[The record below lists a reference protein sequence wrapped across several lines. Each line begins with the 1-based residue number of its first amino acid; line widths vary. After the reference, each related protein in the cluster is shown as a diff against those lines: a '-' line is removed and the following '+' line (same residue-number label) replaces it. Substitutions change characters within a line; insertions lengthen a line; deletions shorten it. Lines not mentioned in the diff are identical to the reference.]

1 MKKAEKRLIIGLIET
16 VILENGKK
24 YKVKIDTGAD
34 SSSIDES
41 LVKTLENKE
50 IVSHKIIRSALGRH
64 RRPTMMVNL
73 EFQGKEFHEK
83 FTLEKLTLVHLNDS
97 LVKLGSKKDRHAL
110 IGTGYIWGESTLS
123 LATLCAICAKFS
135 IPIVL
140 ETDPSDM
147 DKMLR
152 IFN

>member
-1 MKKAEKRLIIGLIET
+1 MEIIYKLIDDDKKDNIGFC
-16 VILENGKK
+16 
-24 YKVKIDTGAD
+24 IDTAHIFGYGEYD
-34 SSSIDES
+34 LTQSSQVER
-41 LVKTLENKE
+41 L
-50 IVSHKIIRSALGRH
+50 
-64 RRPTMMVNL
+64 
-73 EFQGKEFHEK
+73 FKEFHEK

-110 IGTGYIWGESTLS
+110 IGTGYIWGESTIS